1 MLFEGGGQAGGVGN
15 AGAAAEAGAFER
27 GRQAGLAQAL
37 LPVQAVEKG
46 GGEGAVE
53 DVAGAGGVADNDR
66 KRRLGVFADAVKRDR
81 AMELEKTQLE
91 DRLREMK
98 IAETR
103 LRMEYDAQLLKF
115 RTWKQ
120 EHANEIAKPENDPDV
135 KKWMQEMAA
144 LRPRIPGLAY

>member
-1 MLFEGGGQAGGVGN
+1 MAHIESAKELAG
-15 AGAAAEAGAFER
+15 
-27 GRQAGLAQAL
+27 
-37 LPVQAVEKG
+37 
-46 GGEGAVE
+46 
-53 DVAGAGGVADNDR
+53 
-66 KRRLGVFADAVKRDR
+66 KRDR
-81 AMELEKTQLE
+81 ATELEKTQLE

-103 LRMEYDAQLLKF
+103 LRTEYDAQLLKF